1 MTDDST
7 DDALLN
13 GRVRLRQPARGYRVA
28 IDPVLLA
35 ASVPASPGDHVLD
48 AGCGVGAA
56 ALCLAARVPGCRLVG
71 LDIDPKMLRLARHN
85 IAANDLGARMTVI
98 AGDIRRRPPAGIAET
113 RFDHVMANPPY
124 LEVGRAARSSGGDP
138 CDDDWATVERHG
150 DLDAWIAFCLA
161 LARDGGCVTLIHR
174 ADRLDALLARLAKAA
189 GRIVV
194 IPLWPDSGGR
204 RPAKR
209 VIVRAIKGRSGPLTL
224 TPGLVLHEAD
234 GRYTAAAE
242 AILRR
247 GQALAPGDGRA

>member
-1 MTDDST
+1 MTDEST
-7 DDALLN
+7 DDALLD

-48 AGCGVGAA
+48 VGCGVGAA

-71 LDIDPKMLRLARHN
+71 FDIDPKMLHLARHN
-85 IAANDLGARMTVI
+85 ITANGLDTCMTVM
-98 AGDIRRRPPAGIAET
+98 AGDVRRHPPPALAET

-124 LEVGRAARSSGGDP
+124 LEVARAARSDGDDSR
-138 CDDDWATVERHG
+138 DDDWATVERQG
-150 DLDAWIAFCLA
+150 DLDAWVGFCLA
-161 LARDGGCVTLIHR
+161 MTGDGGAVTFVHR

-194 IPLWPDSGGR
+194 IPLWPDAGGR

-209 VIVRAIKGRSGPLTL
+209 VIVQAIKGRAGPLTL
-224 TPGLVLHEAD
+224 APGLALHEKD

-242 AILRR
+242 AILRG
-247 GQALAPGDGRA
+247 GQALASDEGRA